1 MADLG
6 STNHDTGWT
15 NFNGVFLG
23 LLLICGFLAVV
34 FLLYFNRIVAS
45 VISYLIRTY
54 TWRTSRVHIDIQAL
68 QVSLLGGRVFF
79 NGFRYHGPNE
89 TILIQNGHITWSY
102 WLWRVKDVNIGSSKK
117 QAKADATGNAVP
129 QAESAQSPNLPCRI
143 NVAVS
148 GLEWFVYNR
157 SPVYDSILA
166 GMTDAAE
173 AQDCDATSTEHF
185 GDGTN
190 QPRHRLQKTSQ
201 KIEEQLNK
209 LDSNFS
215 LDKKESHDSHGE
227 KRRPHGHGLRESPTS
242 RSDEDGSSL
251 KGDDQLPLMLQL
263 LPIHFECNKAAVV
276 MGNENTKG
284 ILVIKTKALDGE
296 ITASECPTP
305 DPYRQIFK
313 IHFDEPVIEMKDNQ
327 DYKED
332 QLTRAVKDKQV
343 ALDTEPAQ
351 HRPFFRRHKRRV
363 MNQLRNMVPYW
374 RSSVESFSV
383 HSRHGTLATEGPV
396 ASTYNW
402 QGLSRYLNDDDENDK
417 IRWSSVEYAA
427 VTTLVESPEAT
438 LTIYWDVP
446 GKVTRAQREK
456 GASHDKKSGNN
467 VNGSTSPAWAINLAI
482 KGGVVN
488 YGPWADRYRAE
499 LQRIFNP
506 TLSKD
511 AVPANP
517 LPVGADRVPTQFKLY
532 VELDEE
538 VTLRIP
544 TREDSKNWRWKKEV
558 ADPRQL
564 RKQDPRQGRPQ
575 DHDKTTAAQ
584 QRPYGWL
591 DVKVGPNATISYSMD
606 MLAGPTGYTNTLNIE
621 LPSTE
626 ISSSVNHGLLWR
638 SGAQRITCDMSGP
651 LKWNALRQW
660 RFDIAGD
667 DLEVF
672 ILRDHIFLLIDLID
686 DWGTGPPADYL
697 LFTPFKYLLN
707 LEFQNLKLFL
717 NVNDVNIVNNPTDM
731 EENTYLVFESPCL
744 KADTSISLDNFRP
757 SKNFVPFTVQAE
769 TIGLALHLPPWNTQ
783 ASFLN
788 SKQVGTVESL
798 LLSGEYHYN
807 STTSTANT
815 DTLVL
820 DVTGQSLVT
829 TVHGFIIRYFLQLK
843 DNYFGDYV
851 HFRTLD
857 EYQETLR
864 VKKDSPESEEAS
876 RPPHKKSNDLDVVL
890 SIRTDDPKIM
900 LPANIYSSNRHL
912 IIEAAALSVDLRFTN
927 YYMDLDLVVP
937 PLSLSMGSEDD
948 GATSPLSTTS
958 STQMFI
964 DGLGVYGHRLF
975 GLPPTEPTYL
985 CNWDLSVGTITG
997 ECTTDFLGIL
1007 ANAGKSFGFS
1017 MDDDENA
1024 LVPYSSLIV
1033 YDVTFL
1039 RVSVQSIQLWLHV
1052 EEAAFM
1058 FSTDAID
1065 VNFNDWAR
1073 THYSKRADIKIPSL
1087 EIACVNS
1094 ESAARHKSRLYSRV
1108 ETDALV
1114 RTSIHLSIIGRK
1126 HGFSAE
1132 RRLQQELIR
1141 HEDQRTHR
1149 TDFLVLPGLLN
1160 PEVPDPVDP
1169 PAQSV
1174 PTVPQP
1180 MIPVNPSP
1188 EEVSA
1193 RSIESFQSSRRLRHK
1208 SSFLSLSS
1216 KSSGSIRRPASNA
1229 RQRPQ
1234 DARPGL
1240 RQRDVSGSTGRH
1252 SAFHSA
1258 LGDHKDQ
1265 PFSHNTVAFTSQ
1277 FFAPYFPLENVRP
1290 SVSEAALQSVELGDD
1305 DFATSQFGLADIDPD
1320 SLREDAVHQS
1330 VLIQLPS
1337 GVSAFFNT
1345 TALRHIASLIDALQP
1360 TEPEDMLDTIQV
1372 SSMTDIFDEQ
1382 KQKKLKGSID
1392 DIIVRIPQAN
1402 VRFLNCSHVE
1412 SPHPTQPEQ
1421 DQYDLVLKKAVLATR
1436 SDTQII
1442 ENENT
1447 KKSEDENQSGGADRG
1462 DHDNKSES
1470 RSSFHLR
1477 FDTFEVSAA
1486 ERLANF
1492 NETQAAV
1499 KASIEE
1505 VMVTLGSKEVTYAD
1519 CDIGALR
1526 LSTSSGKVEYLASL
1540 IHRTNILAEEMGG
1553 LFSSTLSRGSSRP
1566 KQLIHLL
1573 VDEGRSAPDAPFMT
1587 RPSAVLRAASE
1598 HLRTYD
1604 SWKLVA
1610 RLRQMWNH
1618 LSVAQKEQLRYE
1630 CFSSSGVCPKGAREA
1645 AIEAFQGWRSW
1656 DLENVEDSYLM
1667 KNIFGKIATGQSK
1680 SAERPQMAVLR
1691 VQQVEFLLD
1700 PGPKQ
1705 NQIFAMDITTRF
1717 HSKDVE
1723 TGDAGRDLSA
1733 GQIMVA
1739 NMYCSDAGLN
1749 LNWELLELVEDILR
1763 LYRQSGLKDTGVT
1776 QVQKP
1781 DKPKDETGAS
1791 QLPRTIQFVFSLG
1804 HGTILLETVNLR
1816 SETQSDDLSI
1826 SVLMAK
1832 RPFVTNTNAVL
1843 ACSSVSTKLRS
1854 HQQSLATF
1862 RLKGP
1867 SVFVSHELL
1876 ESDLASTHT
1885 IKSTASSQ
1893 DLRLVV
1899 KQDPIVLAEVIDTIV
1914 QDELAQLYQLRSQLP
1929 SAPAQQPKSHKISE
1943 RLSSFRVDLAMFL
1956 NTYTISLPLLRSIT
1970 YTISGVVARAA
1981 MAANFGK
1988 EIIFDFDIK
1997 ENSHDMQLHVNN
2009 APRSISLLQIPPT
2022 NGRVTSRMGHGE
2034 HSVSVF
2040 ASVELIQLDASAV
2053 YTLLS
2058 ALNRPEMANS
2068 ISDLQRQG
2076 KVMQGHMQEI
2086 FGSPEETAPKKADP
2100 SDNKL
2105 IYEVHTTLAGIE
2117 IFGHSPLRSP
2127 ATPLA
2132 HLSAS
2137 LGSVHLKLANRLDQH
2152 SPILENPEI
2161 HVNLRHILFDIRKG
2175 TAESMH
2181 SCGNLSFAA
2190 LITASTRETEDGKEK
2205 RAFDFRS
2212 DSFQVNLSA
2221 ETVST
2226 FVEVIG
2232 YMGDKIKDLDTTK
2245 EIEYLQKRLKQS
2257 RPKITINDVE
2267 NEDTGSETDIFDSFL
2282 GQIVYSFVVHNI
2294 QISWLV
2300 NSGTDRLAGHEDL
2313 VLSFQKIEFATKKKN
2328 TARLTIE
2335 NFQLQMVP
2343 PDHDRIARSAN
2354 SALLPEVVFN
2364 VAFVS
2369 TLDTRRLAFQAV
2381 GKSLDLRLTSGF
2393 IIPGANLIDSI
2404 SQSIKNV
2411 KQASENWTPIV
2422 PVAEKPAD
2430 KPASQP
2436 AKAQQKSLFGSKRLE
2451 SLLIDAD
2458 FAGAVVHLS
2467 GKKPADDMSANVGSN
2482 GYPSMYRPALAG
2494 KYGQFSTDDSGGTS
2508 TTLRSPGLAWK
2519 TEYRDDGKDD
2529 QAIYGEIKVDA
2540 SRNILYPTVVPLVM
2554 EIVSSIKEVVSQ
2566 GEGDTPV
2573 VPTTPPNKEGS
2584 VPKSPEEENILTT
2597 DPSEVLGRTK
2607 LNVGLRICR
2616 QEFSLSCQP
2625 IARVAATA
2633 CFEDIYITAN
2643 TVNSVEHG
2651 NFFAISGTFNKLQ
2664 ASVQHVYSR
2673 ESTGSFEVDSVVLS
2687 LMNSKHFSGTSG
2699 VSAILKVSPMKVA
2712 VNAKQLQD
2720 FLLFR
2725 EIWVSHETRQGA
2737 PTPVATLQTST
2748 SQQSHLVQRYQQV
2761 AATAAFPW
2769 TATISIAALDVRVDL
2784 GQSLG
2789 KAVFKIT
2796 DFWVSSKKTSDW
2808 EQNLCL
2814 GFQGIGVDCTGRLSG
2829 FVTLQNFKLRTS
2841 IEWPERQAALNETPR
2856 VQASIGFS
2864 QFRLKAAFDY
2874 QAFLVADITSMEF
2887 LMYNVRQKRDGSADR
2902 LVASFDGDAVQVF
2915 GTTSSAAQA
2924 VALWQAVERLIS
2936 ERKANFESSLRDI
2949 EKFLR
2954 RKSVTSQAQLPDIR
2968 SRKPTDDKAVI
2979 KSPISLDTDVVVTLR
2994 ALNLGVFPSTFSDH
3008 QVFKLEALN
3017 AQARFAASMQN
3028 GRIHSMLGL
3037 TLGQLRI
3044 GLAGV
3049 RRTSAPK
3056 AASEISVEDVVAL
3069 ATGSRGGTILKVPK
3083 VEAVMQTWQTP
3094 ESRSIDYIFKSAF
3107 EGKVEVGWNYS
3118 RISFIRGMLANHS
3131 KSLASVWG
3139 RDLPEMSA
3147 IKVTGVPEAPPSTST
3162 EEDGEGVVGGGAAG
3176 EATEEDKKKQKQKI
3190 TAEVHVPQSKYEYVA
3205 LEPPVIETPQLRDMG
3220 EATPPL
3226 EWIGLH
3232 RERLPNLTHQIVIV
3246 SLLELAGEVEDAYGK
3261 ILGSS

>member
-6 STNHDTGWT
+6 STNQNTGWA

-23 LLLICGFLAVV
+23 LLLVCGFLAVV

-102 WLWRVKDVNIGSSKK
+102 WLWRVKDVNIGSFKK
-117 QAKADATGNAVP
+117 PAKAGATGNAADP
-129 QAESAQSPNLPCRI
+129 PTESAQSPNLPCRI
-143 NVAVS
+143 NIAVS

-166 GMTDAAE
+166 GMTDSADAPE
-173 AQDCDATSTEHF
+173 CDATSTDHLV
-185 GDGTN
+185 DGIN
-190 QPRHRLQKTSQ
+190 HPRQRLQKTSQ

-209 LDSNFS
+209 LDSKYS
-215 LDKKESHDSHGE
+215 LDKKVSHGSHGE
-227 KRRPHGHGLRESPTS
+227 KGAPDGHGLKESPTS
-242 RSDEDGSSL
+242 LSEEDCASP

-284 ILVIKTKALDGE
+284 ILIMKSRALDGE
-296 ITASECPTP
+296 ITASECTTP

-313 IHFDEPVIEMKDNQ
+313 IHFDEPVVEMKDNKE
-327 DYKED
+327 YKED

-343 ALDTEPAQ
+343 VLETEPAQ
-351 HRPFFRRHKRRV
+351 HRPFFRRHRRRV
-363 MNQLRNMVPYW
+363 VNQLRNLVPYW
-374 RSSVESFSV
+374 RKSVESFSV
-383 HSRHGTLATEGPV
+383 HSRHGTLATENPV

-438 LTIYWDVP
+438 LTIFWDVP
-446 GKVTRAQREK
+446 GKVTRAQRQQR
-456 GASHDKKSGNN
+456 ASYDQKNENN
-467 VNGSTSPAWAINLAI
+467 VNGSTSPAWAINLQI

-517 LPVGADRVPTQFKLY
+517 LPVGADRVPTQFKLF
-532 VELDEE
+532 VELDGE
-538 VTLRIP
+538 VTIRIP

-558 ADPRQL
+558 ADPRQH
-564 RKQDPRQGRPQ
+564 RKQDPGQGRSS
-575 DHDKTTAAQ
+575 DHDKASNPAAQ

-638 SGAQRITCDMSGP
+638 SGRLRISSDMSGP

-660 RFDIAGD
+660 RFDIDGD

-672 ILRDHIFLLIDLID
+672 ILRDHIFLLTDLID

-707 LEFQNLKLFL
+707 LEFRNLKLYL

-731 EENTYLVFESPCL
+731 EENTYLVFSTPCL
-744 KADTSISLDNFRP
+744 KAETCISLDNFRP
-757 SKNFVPFTVQAE
+757 SKNAVPFKVQAD

-783 ASFLN
+783 ASFLS
-788 SKQVGTVESL
+788 SKQVGQVESL
-798 LLSGEYHYN
+798 YLGEYHYN

-820 DVTGQSLVT
+820 DVTGQSLVA

-857 EYQETLR
+857 EYQEALR
-864 VKKDSPESEEAS
+864 LKKHSPESEGAT
-876 RPPHKKSNDLDVVL
+876 RPPHKKSNDMDVVL

-900 LPANIYSSNRHL
+900 LPANIYSSERHL

-937 PLSLSMGSEDD
+937 PLSLSMGSEND

-964 DGLGVYGHRLF
+964 DGIGVYGHRLF

-985 CNWDLSVGTITG
+985 CNWDLSLGTITG

-1007 ANAGKSFGFS
+1007 VNAGKAFGFS
-1017 MDDDENA
+1017 LDDDENA
-1024 LVPYSSLIV
+1024 LIPYSSIVV

-1039 RVSVQSIQLWLHV
+1039 RLSVQSIQLWLHV

-1058 FSTDAID
+1058 FSTDSID

-1114 RTSIHLSIIGRK
+1114 RTSIQLSIIGRK
-1126 HGFSAE
+1126 HAFSEE
-1132 RRLQQELIR
+1132 RKLQQELIR
-1141 HEDQRTHR
+1141 REDQRTHR
-1149 TDFLVLPGLLN
+1149 TEFLVLSGLLD
-1160 PEVPDPVDP
+1160 PEISDPVDP
-1169 PAQSV
+1169 AAQSV

-1180 MIPVNPSP
+1180 MTPVDPSP
-1188 EEVSA
+1188 EEAWLQRWATAQDNVRRSA
-1193 RSIESFQSSRRLRHK
+1193 TTTQHQANET
-1208 SSFLSLSS
+1208 
-1216 KSSGSIRRPASNA
+1216 RPA
-1229 RQRPQ
+1229 
-1234 DARPGL
+1234 L
-1240 RQRDVSGSTGRH
+1240 RQRDFSGSTGRH

-1265 PFSHNTVAFTSQ
+1265 THNTVAFSSQ

-1290 SVSEAALQSVELGDD
+1290 NVSEATLQNEEIEDD
-1305 DFATSQFGLADIDPD
+1305 DFATSSQFGLADIDPD
-1320 SLREDAVHQS
+1320 SLSEDAVHQS
-1330 VLIQLPS
+1330 LMIQLPS

-1345 TALRHIASLIDALQP
+1345 TALRHIVSLLDALQP
-1360 TEPEDMLDTIQV
+1360 TEPEDLLDTLQI
-1372 SSMTDIFDEQ
+1372 SSMTDIFNMA
-1382 KQKKLKGSID
+1382 KRKKLNRNID
-1392 DIIVRIPQAN
+1392 DIIVRVPQAN
-1402 VRFLNCSHVE
+1402 IRFLNCSNVD
-1412 SPHPTQPEQ
+1412 SPHPAQPEQ
-1421 DQYDLVLKKAVLATR
+1421 DQYDFVLKKALLATR
-1436 SDTQII
+1436 SDTRV
-1442 ENENT
+1442 
-1447 KKSEDENQSGGADRG
+1447 DESDKT
-1462 DHDNKSES
+1462 DNSES

-1477 FDTFEVSAA
+1477 FDTFEASAA

-1505 VMVTLGSKEVTYAD
+1505 VMVTLGSKEVTFAD

-1526 LSTSSGKVEYLASL
+1526 LSTSSGKIEYLASL
-1540 IHRTNILAEEMGG
+1540 IHRTNMLARETGE
-1553 LFSSTLSRGSSRP
+1553 LFSSTLSRGDCRP
-1566 KQLIHLL
+1566 KQLVHRLIT
-1573 VDEGRSAPDAPFMT
+1573 EGRTAPDAPFMT

-1598 HLRTYD
+1598 HLRTHD
-1604 SWKLVA
+1604 SWKLVT
-1610 RLRQMWNH
+1610 RLRQMWSNM
-1618 LSVAQKEQLRYE
+1618 SDAQKEQLRYE
-1630 CFSSSGVCPKGAREA
+1630 CFSSSGVCPEGARQA
-1645 AIEAFQGWRSW
+1645 AIESFQGWRSW
-1656 DLENVEDSYLM
+1656 DLENVGDSYLM
-1667 KNIFGKIATGQSK
+1667 KNTFGKAATGQVS
-1680 SAERPQMAVLR
+1680 SAQRPKMASLR

-1705 NQIFAMDITTRF
+1705 NQVFAMNITTRC
-1717 HSKDVE
+1717 HSKDLKTPGV
-1723 TGDAGRDLSA
+1723 ARDGA
-1733 GQIMVA
+1733 PPGQLMVA
-1739 NMYCSDAGLN
+1739 TMYCSDAGLN

-1763 LYRQSGLKDTGVT
+1763 LYRQSELNNTEVA
-1776 QVQKP
+1776 QVGKPDKP
-1781 DKPKDETGAS
+1781 DKPKSKVA
-1791 QLPRTIQFVFSLG
+1791 QLSETIQFVFTLG

-1816 SETQSDDLSI
+1816 SETQSDELNI
-1826 SVLMAK
+1826 SVLVSK
-1832 RPFVTNTNAVL
+1832 RPFATNTNAVL
-1843 ACSSVSTKLRS
+1843 TCSSVSTKFRS
-1854 HQQSLATF
+1854 HQQALATF
-1862 RLKGP
+1862 RLRGP

-1876 ESDLASTHT
+1876 ESDVASTHT

-1893 DLRLVV
+1893 DLRLSI
-1899 KQDPIVLAEVIDTIV
+1899 KQDPIVLTEVIDTIV

-1929 SAPAQQPKSHKISE
+1929 SAPAQQPKSHKITE
-1943 RLSSFRVDLAMFL
+1943 RLSSFRSFRVDLAMFL

-2009 APRSISLLQIPPT
+2009 APRK
-2022 NGRVTSRMGHGE
+2022 
-2034 HSVSVF
+2034 
-2040 ASVELIQLDASAV
+2040 
-2053 YTLLS
+2053 
-2058 ALNRPEMANS
+2058 MANAV
-2068 ISDLQRQG
+2068 SDLQRQG
-2076 KVMQGHMQEI
+2076 KIMQDHMQEI
-2086 FGSPEETAPKKADP
+2086 FGSPEEPTPKKADP
-2100 SDNKL
+2100 NDNKL

-2117 IFGHSPLRSP
+2117 IFGHSPLRSDT
-2127 ATPLA
+2127 TPLA

-2152 SPILENPEI
+2152 SPILDNPEI
-2161 HVNLRHILFDIRKG
+2161 HVNLRQIVFDIRKG
-2175 TAESMH
+2175 TSESMH

-2190 LITASTRETEDGKEK
+2190 LITASTRETEDGKDK

-2212 DSFQVNLSA
+2212 DSFKVNLSA

-2257 RPKITINDVE
+2257 RPKITINDEE
-2267 NEDTGSETDIFDSFL
+2267 NEDTGPETDIFDSFL

-2294 QISWLV
+2294 QIGWLV
-2300 NSGTDRLAGHEDL
+2300 NAGTDRLVGHEDL

-2369 TLDTRRLAFQAV
+2369 TMDTRRLAFQAV

-2393 IIPGANLIDSI
+2393 IIPAANLVDSI
-2404 SQSIKNV
+2404 SQSVKNV

-2422 PVAEKPAD
+2422 PVTEKPAD
-2430 KPASQP
+2430 KPANKP
-2436 AKAQQKSLFGSKRLE
+2436 VKTQQRSIFGSKRLE

-2467 GKKPADDMSANVGSN
+2467 GKKPIDDTSTQMSSS

-2519 TEYRDDGKDD
+2519 TEYRDDGKED
-2529 QAIYGEIKVDA
+2529 QAIYGEIKIDA

-2566 GEGDTPV
+2566 DEGDTPV
-2573 VPTTPPNKEGS
+2573 VLQTPLTREESG
-2584 VPKSPEEENILTT
+2584 PKSPEEENILTA

-2633 CFEDIYITAN
+2633 CFDDIYITAN

-2725 EIWVSHETRQGA
+2725 EIWVSHETRQGRA
-2737 PTPVATLQTST
+2737 APVATLQTST

-2796 DFWVSSKKTSDW
+2796 EFWVSSKKTSDW

-2841 IEWPERQAALNETPR
+2841 IEWPERQAALNETPQI
-2856 VQASIGFS
+2856 QASIGFS

-2874 QAFLVADITSMEF
+2874 QAFLVADITSMDF
-2887 LMYNVRQKRDGSADR
+2887 LMYNVRQKQDGRADR
-2902 LVASFDGDAVQVF
+2902 LVANFDGDAVQVF
-2915 GTTSSAAQA
+2915 GTTSSAAQS

-2936 ERKANFESSLRDI
+2936 ERKANYESSLHDI

-2954 RKSVTSQAQLPDIR
+2954 RRSVASQAQLPNIR
-2968 SRKPTDDKAVI
+2968 ARKPAGDKAAS

-3028 GRIHSMLGL
+3028 RRIHSTLGL

-3147 IKVTGVPEAPPSTST
+3147 IKVTGVPGAPSTT
-3162 EEDGEGVVGGGAAG
+3162 PEEGGDEG
-3176 EATEEDKKKQKQKI
+3176 EAEGEEQKKQKQKI

>member
-564 RKQDPRQGRPQ
+564 RKQDPRQGRTQ

-1126 HGFSAE
+1126 HGFSEE

-1447 KKSEDENQSGGADRG
+1447 KKSEDENQSGGADKG

-2100 SDNKL
+2100 SENKL

-2300 NSGTDRLAGHEDL
+2300 NPGTDRLAGHEDL

-2573 VPTTPPNKEGS
+2573 VPPTPPNKEGS

-2841 IEWPERQAALNETPR
+2841 IEWPERQAALNETPPSSSIHR
-2856 VQASIGFS
+2856 V
-2864 QFRLKAAFDY
+2864 
-2874 QAFLVADITSMEF
+2874 
-2887 LMYNVRQKRDGSADR
+2887 
-2902 LVASFDGDAVQVF
+2902 
-2915 GTTSSAAQA
+2915 
-2924 VALWQAVERLIS
+2924 
-2936 ERKANFESSLRDI
+2936 
-2949 EKFLR
+2949 
-2954 RKSVTSQAQLPDIR
+2954 
-2968 SRKPTDDKAVI
+2968 
-2979 KSPISLDTDVVVTLR
+2979 
-2994 ALNLGVFPSTFSDH
+2994 
-3008 QVFKLEALN
+3008 
-3017 AQARFAASMQN
+3017 
-3028 GRIHSMLGL
+3028 
-3037 TLGQLRI
+3037 
-3044 GLAGV
+3044 
-3049 RRTSAPK
+3049 
-3056 AASEISVEDVVAL
+3056 
-3069 ATGSRGGTILKVPK
+3069 
-3083 VEAVMQTWQTP
+3083 
-3094 ESRSIDYIFKSAF
+3094 
-3107 EGKVEVGWNYS
+3107 
-3118 RISFIRGMLANHS
+3118 
-3131 KSLASVWG
+3131 
-3139 RDLPEMSA
+3139 
-3147 IKVTGVPEAPPSTST
+3147 
-3162 EEDGEGVVGGGAAG
+3162 
-3176 EATEEDKKKQKQKI
+3176 
-3190 TAEVHVPQSKYEYVA
+3190 
-3205 LEPPVIETPQLRDMG
+3205 
-3220 EATPPL
+3220 
-3226 EWIGLH
+3226 
-3232 RERLPNLTHQIVIV
+3232 
-3246 SLLELAGEVEDAYGK
+3246 
-3261 ILGSS
+3261 

>member
-6 STNHDTGWT
+6 STDHNKGWA

-23 LLLICGFLAVV
+23 LLLVCGFLAVV

-54 TWRTSRVHIDIQAL
+54 TWHTSRVYIDIQAL

-89 TILIQNGHITWSY
+89 TILIQNGYITWSY
-102 WLWRVKDVNIGSSKK
+102 WLWRVKDVNIGSFKK
-117 QAKADATGNAVP
+117 PAKADPTGDAAEPPAENA
-129 QAESAQSPNLPCRI
+129 QMPNLPCRI

-148 GLEWFVYNR
+148 GLEWFIYNR

-166 GMTDAAE
+166 GMTDSAD
-173 AQDCDATSTEHF
+173 AQDCDATSTDHLA
-185 GDGTN
+185 DGVN
-190 QPRHRLQKTSQ
+190 QPRQRLQKTSQ

-209 LDSNFS
+209 LDSKYS
-215 LDKKESHDSHGE
+215 MDKKESHGSNGE
-227 KRRPHGHGLRESPTS
+227 KGHPNGHGLKESPTS
-242 RSDEDGSSL
+242 QSDEDGAST

-284 ILVIKTKALDGE
+284 ILIIKTKALDGE
-296 ITASECPTP
+296 VTASECPTP

-313 IHFDEPVIEMKDNQ
+313 IHFDEPIVEMKENKE
-327 DYKED
+327 YKED

-343 ALDTEPAQ
+343 VLETEPAQ

-363 MNQLRNMVPYW
+363 VNQLRNLVPYW
-374 RSSVESFSV
+374 RKSVESFSV
-383 HSRHGTLATEGPV
+383 HSRHGTLATENPV

-438 LTIYWDVP
+438 LTVFWDVP
-446 GKVTRAQREK
+446 GKVTRASRQQ
-456 GASHDKKSGNN
+456 GASYDQKSENN
-467 VNGSTSPAWAINLAI
+467 VNGSTPPAWAINLQI
-482 KGGVVN
+482 KGGLVN

-499 LQRIFNP
+499 IQRIFNP

-517 LPVGADRVPTQFKLY
+517 LPVGADRIPTQFKLF

-558 ADPRQL
+558 ADPRQQ
-564 RKQDPRQGRPQ
+564 RKQDPRQGGSR
-575 DHDKTTAAQ
+575 DHDKANNSAAQ

-606 MLAGPTGYTNTLNIE
+606 MLAGPTGYTNTLNVE

-638 SGAQRITCDMSGP
+638 SGRQRISADMSGP
-651 LKWNALRQW
+651 LKWNALQ
-660 RFDIAGD
+660 
-667 DLEVF
+667 
-672 ILRDHIFLLIDLID
+672 
-686 DWGTGPPADYL
+686 YL
-697 LFTPFKYLLN
+697 SYTPFKYLLN
-707 LEFQNLKLFL
+707 LQFRNLKLYL

-731 EENTYLVFESPCL
+731 EENTYLVFSSPCL
-744 KADTSISLDNFRP
+744 KAETCIALDNFRP
-757 SKNFVPFTVQAE
+757 SKSAVPFKVQADN
-769 TIGLALHLPPWNTQ
+769 IGLALHLPPWNTQ
-783 ASFLN
+783 YSFMS
-788 SKQVGTVESL
+788 SKQIGQIESL
-798 LLSGEYHYN
+798 YLGGEYHYN

-820 DVTGQSLVT
+820 DVTGQSLVA

-864 VKKDSPESEEAS
+864 LKKDSPESEEAT
-876 RPPHKKSNDLDVVL
+876 RPPPKKSNDMDVVL
-890 SIRTDDPKIM
+890 SIRTDDTKIM
-900 LPANIYSSNRHL
+900 LPANIYSSDRHL

-927 YYMDLDLVVP
+927 YYMDLDLVIP

-964 DGLGVYGHRLF
+964 DGVGVYGHRLF
-975 GLPPTEPTYL
+975 GLPPVEPTYM
-985 CNWDLSVGTITG
+985 CNWDLSLGAISG
-997 ECTTDFLGIL
+997 ECTTDFLVVL
-1007 ANAGKSFGFS
+1007 ANAGKAFGFS
-1017 MDDDENA
+1017 LDDDENA
-1024 LVPYSSLIV
+1024 LIPYSSIVV

-1039 RVSVQSIQLWLHV
+1039 RLSVQSIQLWLHV

-1058 FSTDAID
+1058 FSTDTID

-1094 ESAARHKSRLYSRV
+1094 ESAARHKSRLYPRV
-1108 ETDALV
+1108 ETDALI
-1114 RTSIHLSIIGRK
+1114 RTNIQVSIIGRK
-1126 HGFSAE
+1126 HAFSEE

-1141 HEDQRTHR
+1141 REDQRTHR
-1149 TDFLVLPGLLN
+1149 TDFLILSGLLD
-1160 PEVPDPVDP
+1160 PETPDPVDP

-1180 MIPVNPSP
+1180 MTPVNPSP

-1193 RSIESFQSSRRLRHK
+1193 RSIGSLQSSRRLRQK
-1208 SSFLSLSS
+1208 RSFLSLASDSS
-1216 KSSGSIRRPASNA
+1216 SIRRHASDG
-1229 RQRPQ
+1229 RRRPQ
-1234 DARPGL
+1234 DNGRRSATSAYHQASETRPAL
-1240 RQRDVSGSTGRH
+1240 RQRDFSGSTGRH

-1265 PFSHNTVAFTSQ
+1265 THNTVAFSSQ

-1290 SVSEAALQSVELGDD
+1290 NASEASLHSVEVEDD
-1305 DFATSQFGLADIDPD
+1305 DFATSSQFGLADIDPN
-1320 SLREDAVHQS
+1320 SLSEDAVHQT
-1330 VLIQLPS
+1330 LMIQLPS
-1337 GVSAFFNT
+1337 GISAFFNT
-1345 TALRHIASLIDALQP
+1345 TALRHIASLLAALQP
-1360 TEPEDMLDTIQV
+1360 TEPEDLLDTLQI
-1372 SSMTDIFDEQ
+1372 SSMTDIFDMQ
-1382 KQKKLKGSID
+1382 KRQKLRRNID
-1392 DIIVRIPQAN
+1392 DVILRVPQAN
-1402 VRFLNCSHVE
+1402 IRFLNCSNVD
-1412 SPHPTQPEQ
+1412 SPHPAQPEQ
-1421 DQYDLVLKKAVLATR
+1421 DQYDFVLKKTLLATR
-1436 SDTQII
+1436 SDTQVD
-1442 ENENT
+1442 
-1447 KKSEDENQSGGADRG
+1447 KSDSIDDKQ
-1462 DHDNKSES
+1462 S
-1470 RSSFHLR
+1470 RSSFHFR
-1477 FDTFEVSAA
+1477 FDAFEVSAA

-1505 VMVTLGSKEVTYAD
+1505 VMITLGSKDVTFAD

-1526 LSTSSGKVEYLASL
+1526 LSTSSGKIEYLASL
-1540 IHRTNILAEEMGG
+1540 IHRTNMLADEMGD
-1553 LFSSTLSRGSSRP
+1553 LFSSTLSRGDCRP
-1566 KQLIHLL
+1566 KQLVHHLIT
-1573 VDEGRSAPDAPFMT
+1573 ECQIAPDAGFMT

-1598 HLRTYD
+1598 HLRTHD
-1604 SWKLVA
+1604 SWKMVS
-1610 RLRQMWNH
+1610 RLRQMWTNMDN
-1618 LSVAQKEQLRYE
+1618 AQKEHLRYE
-1630 CFSSSGVCPKGAREA
+1630 CFSSSGVCPEGAKQA
-1645 AIEAFQGWRSW
+1645 TMEAFQGWRSW
-1656 DLENVEDSYLM
+1656 DLENVGDSYLM
-1667 KNIFGKIATGQSK
+1667 KNIFGKSTTGQSN
-1680 SAERPQMAVLR
+1680 SAQRPKMASLR

-1705 NQIFAMDITTRF
+1705 NQVFAMNITTRC
-1717 HSKDVE
+1717 HSKDLN
-1723 TGDAGRDLSA
+1723 TPDLAKDGVPA
-1733 GQIMVA
+1733 GQLIVA
-1739 NMYCSDAGLN
+1739 NMYCSDAGLK

-1763 LYRQSGLKDTGVT
+1763 LYRKSELNSTEVA
-1776 QVQKP
+1776 QVDKP
-1781 DKPKDETGAS
+1781 DKPESTKVA
-1791 QLPRTIQFVFSLG
+1791 QLSETIQFVFTLD

-1816 SETQSDDLSI
+1816 SETQSDELSI
-1826 SVLMAK
+1826 SVLMSK
-1832 RPFVTNTNAVL
+1832 RPFLTNTNAVL

-1854 HQQSLATF
+1854 HQQALATF
-1862 RLKGP
+1862 RLRGP

-1876 ESDLASTHT
+1876 ESDVASTHT

-1893 DLRLVV
+1893 DLRLTI
-1899 KQDPIVLAEVIDTIV
+1899 KQDPIVLTEVIDTIV
-1914 QDELAQLYQLRSQLP
+1914 QDELAQLYQLRSHLP
-1929 SAPAQQPKSHKISE
+1929 SAPAQRPKSHKITE
-1943 RLSSFRVDLAMFL
+1943 RLSSYRVDLAMFL
-1956 NTYTISLPLLRSIT
+1956 NTYTVTLPLLRSIT

-2022 NGRVTSRMGHGE
+2022 NGRITSRMGQGE

-2040 ASVELIQLDASAV
+2040 ASVELVQLDASAV

-2058 ALNRPEMANS
+2058 ALNRPEMANAV
-2068 ISDLQRQG
+2068 SDLQRQG
-2076 KVMQGHMQEI
+2076 KVMQDHMQEI
-2086 FGSPEETAPKKADP
+2086 FGSPEEPTPKKADP

-2117 IFGHSPLRSP
+2117 IFGHSPLRSDT
-2127 ATPLA
+2127 TPLA

-2137 LGSVHLKLANRLDQH
+2137 LGSVHLKLANRLDHH

-2161 HVNLRHILFDIRKG
+2161 HINLRQIVFDIRKG
-2175 TAESMH
+2175 TSESMH
-2181 SCGNLSFAA
+2181 TCGNLSFAA
-2190 LITASTRETEDGKEK
+2190 LVTASTRETEDGKDK

-2212 DSFQVNLSA
+2212 DSFKVNLSA

-2245 EIEYLQKRLKQS
+2245 EIEYLQKRLKQG
-2257 RPKITINDVE
+2257 RPKITINDEE
-2267 NEDTGSETDIFDSFL
+2267 NEDTGPETDIFDSFL
-2282 GQIVYSFVVHNI
+2282 GQIVYSFVVHDI
-2294 QISWLV
+2294 QVSWLV
-2300 NSGTDRLAGHEDL
+2300 NPGTDRLVGHEDL

-2343 PDHDRIARSAN
+2343 PDRDRIARSAN

-2369 TLDTRRLAFQAV
+2369 TMDTRRLAFQAV

-2393 IIPGANLIDSI
+2393 IIPAANLVDSI
-2404 SQSIKNV
+2404 SQSVKNV

-2422 PVAEKPAD
+2422 PVTEKPAG
-2430 KPASQP
+2430 KPASKP
-2436 AKAQQKSLFGSKRLE
+2436 VKTQQRSMFGSKRFE

-2467 GKKPADDMSANVGSN
+2467 GKKPIDNTNTQMGSN

-2519 TEYRDDGKDD
+2519 TEYRDDGKED

-2566 GEGDTPV
+2566 DEGDTPI
-2573 VPTTPPNKEGS
+2573 VPPTPPTKEGS
-2584 VPKSPEEENILTT
+2584 GPKSAEEENILTT

-2725 EIWVSHETRQGA
+2725 EIWVSHEMRQSKSA
-2737 PTPVATLQTST
+2737 PVATLQTST
-2748 SQQSHLVQRYQQV
+2748 SQQSHLAQRYQQV

-2769 TATISIAALDVRVDL
+2769 TATISIASLDVRVDL

-2841 IEWPERQAALNETPR
+2841 IEWPERQAALNETPQI
-2856 VQASIGFS
+2856 QASIGFS

-2874 QAFLVADITSMEF
+2874 QAFLVADITSMDF
-2887 LMYNVRQKRDGSADR
+2887 LMYNVRRKRDGRADR
-2902 LVASFDGDAVQVF
+2902 LVANFDGDAVQVF
-2915 GTTSSAAQA
+2915 GTTSSAAQS

-2936 ERKANFESSLRDI
+2936 ERRANYESSLRDI

-2968 SRKPTDDKAVI
+2968 SRKPAEDKSVT

-3028 GRIHSMLGL
+3028 RRIHSILGL

-3049 RRTSAPK
+3049 RSTSAPK

-3147 IKVTGVPEAPPSTST
+3147 IKVTGVPGAPSATT
-3162 EEDGEGVVGGGAAG
+3162 EEEGEEG
-3176 EATEEDKKKQKQKI
+3176 EEQKKQKQKI

>member
-6 STNHDTGWT
+6 STNHDTGWA

-23 LLLICGFLAVV
+23 LLLVCGFLAVV

-54 TWRTSRVHIDIQAL
+54 TWRTSRIHVDIQAL
-68 QVSLLGGRVFF
+68 QVSLLGGRIFF

-102 WLWRVKDVNIGSSKK
+102 WLWRVKNVKIRSSKK
-117 QAKADATGNAVP
+117 QAKAESTANAP
-129 QAESAQSPNLPCRI
+129 DPPAESVEPPNLPCRI
-143 NVAVS
+143 NIAVS
-148 GLEWFVYNR
+148 GLEWFIYNR

-166 GMTDAAE
+166 GMTDPAD
-173 AQDCDATSTEHF
+173 AQECDAASTDHQV
-185 GDGTN
+185 DGASH
-190 QPRHRLQKTSQ
+190 PRQRLQKASQ

-215 LDKKESHDSHGE
+215 LDKKESHGTHGE
-227 KRRPHGHGLRESPTS
+227 KGHPDGHGLKESPTS
-242 RSDEDGSSL
+242 LSDDDGASP
-251 KGDDQLPLMLQL
+251 KEEDQLPLMLQL

-284 ILVIKTKALDGE
+284 ILIIKTSALDGE
-296 ITASECPTP
+296 ITASECPAP

-313 IHFDEPVIEMKDNQ
+313 VHFDDPVVEMKDNKE
-327 DYKED
+327 YKED

-343 ALDTEPAQ
+343 ALETEPPQ
-351 HRPFFRRHKRRV
+351 HRPFFRRHRRRV
-363 MNQLRNMVPYW
+363 MNQLRNLVPYW

-383 HSRHGTLATEGPV
+383 HSRHGTLATENPV
-396 ASTYNW
+396 ANTYNW

-438 LTIYWDVP
+438 LTIFWDVP
-446 GKVTRAQREK
+446 GKVTRAQRQQ
-456 GASHDKKSGNN
+456 GASADQKSANN
-467 VNGSTSPAWAINLAI
+467 VNGSTSPAWAINLQI
-482 KGGVVN
+482 KGGFVN

-499 LQRIFNP
+499 IQRIFNP
-506 TLSKD
+506 SLSKD

-517 LPVGADRVPTQFKLY
+517 LPVGADRVPTQFKLF

-544 TREDSKNWRWKKEV
+544 TREDSKNWRWKKE
-558 ADPRQL
+558 ADPRQH
-564 RKQDPRQGRPQ
+564 RKQDPRSNDQ
-575 DHDKTTAAQ
+575 DKATNPAAQ
-584 QRPYGWL
+584 QRPIGWL
-591 DVKVGPNATISYSMD
+591 DVKVGPFATVSYSMD
-606 MLAGPTGYTNTLNIE
+606 MLAGPTGYTNTLNVE

-638 SGAQRITCDMSGP
+638 SGRLCISSDMSGP

-660 RFDIAGD
+660 RFDIDGD

-672 ILRDHIFLLIDLID
+672 ILRDHIFLLTDLID

-707 LEFQNLKLFL
+707 LEFRNLKLYL
-717 NVNDVNIVNNPTDM
+717 NVNDANIVNSPTDM
-731 EENTYLVFESPCL
+731 EENTFLVFSSPCL
-744 KADTSISLDNFRP
+744 KAETCISLDNFRP
-757 SKNFVPFTVQAE
+757 SKNSVPFKVHAD

-783 ASFLN
+783 ASFLS
-788 SKQVGTVESL
+788 SKQVGQVESL
-798 LLSGEYHYN
+798 YLGGAYHYN
-807 STTSTANT
+807 STTSAANT

-820 DVTGQSLVT
+820 DVTGQSLVA
-829 TVHGFIIRYFLQLK
+829 TVHGFIIRYFLLLK

-864 VKKDSPESEEAS
+864 LKKDNPEAEEAT
-876 RPPHKKSNDLDVVL
+876 RPPHKKSNDMDVVL
-890 SIRTDDPKIM
+890 GIRTDETKIM
-900 LPANIYSSNRHL
+900 LPANLYSSDRHL

-927 YYMDLDLVVP
+927 YYMDLDLVIP
-937 PLSLSMGSEDD
+937 PLSLSMGSEED

-964 DGLGVYGHRLF
+964 DGVEVYGHRLF

-985 CNWDLSVGTITG
+985 CNWDISLGTITG
-997 ECTTDFLGIL
+997 ECTTDFLSIL
-1007 ANAGKSFGFS
+1007 ANAGKAFGFS
-1017 MDDDENA
+1017 LDDDENA
-1024 LVPYSSLIV
+1024 LIPASSIVV

-1039 RVSVQSIQLWLHV
+1039 RVCVQSIQLWLHV

-1058 FSTDAID
+1058 FSTDSID

-1094 ESAARHKSRLYSRV
+1094 ESASRHKSRLYSRV

-1114 RTSIHLSIIGRK
+1114 RTSIQLSIIGRK
-1126 HGFSAE
+1126 YGFSEE

-1141 HEDQRTHR
+1141 REDQRTHR
-1149 TDFLVLPGLLN
+1149 TDFLILSGLLA
-1160 PEVPDPVDP
+1160 PEPPDPVDP

-1180 MIPVNPSP
+1180 MTPVNPSP
-1188 EEVSA
+1188 ERTSA
-1193 RSIESFQSSRRLRHK
+1193 RSIRSLQSSRRLRHK
-1208 SSFLSLSS
+1208 SSFLSMTSDSS
-1216 KSSGSIRRPASNA
+1216 SSIHRLGSNA
-1229 RQRPQ
+1229 RQRPHDNGRRSATSAYHQ
-1234 DARPGL
+1234 ANERPAA
-1240 RQRDVSGSTGRH
+1240 RQRDFSASTGRH

-1265 PFSHNTVAFTSQ
+1265 THNTVAFSSQ

-1290 SVSEAALQSVELGDD
+1290 NVSEATLQNSEIEDD
-1305 DFATSQFGLADIDPD
+1305 DFATSSQFGLADIDPD
-1320 SLREDAVHQS
+1320 SLSEDAVHQTIL
-1330 VLIQLPS
+1330 VQLPS

-1345 TALRHIASLIDALQP
+1345 TALRHIASLLDALQP
-1360 TEPEDMLDTIQV
+1360 TEPEDMLDALQI
-1372 SSMTDIFDEQ
+1372 SSMTDIFDMQ
-1382 KQKKLKGSID
+1382 KRRKLRRSIG
-1392 DIIVRIPQAN
+1392 DIVLQVPQAN
-1402 VRFLNCSHVE
+1402 IRFLNCSNVD
-1412 SPHPTQPEQ
+1412 SPHPAQPEQ
-1421 DQYDLVLKKAVLATR
+1421 DQYDFVLKKALLATR
-1436 SDTQII
+1436 SDTQV
-1442 ENENT
+1442 
-1447 KKSEDENQSGGADRG
+1447 DERDNID
-1462 DHDNKSES
+1462 DNKS

-1492 NETQAAV
+1492 HETQAAV

-1505 VMVTLGSKEVTYAD
+1505 VMVTLGSKEVTFAD

-1526 LSTSSGKVEYLASL
+1526 LSTSSGKIEYLASL
-1540 IHRTNILAEEMGG
+1540 IHRTNMLADEMGE
-1553 LFSSTLSRGSSRP
+1553 LFSSTLARGDCRP
-1566 KQLIHLL
+1566 KQLVHRLIT
-1573 VDEGRSAPDAPFMT
+1573 EARTAPDAPFMT

-1598 HLRTYD
+1598 HLRTLD
-1604 SWKLVA
+1604 SWKLA
-1610 RLRQMWNH
+1610 TRLRQMWSNM
-1618 LSVAQKEQLRYE
+1618 SDAQKEQLRYE
-1630 CFSSSGVCPKGAREA
+1630 CFSSSGVCPEGARQA
-1645 AIEAFQGWRSW
+1645 AVEAFQGWRSW
-1656 DLENVEDSYLM
+1656 DLENVGDSFLM
-1667 KNIFGKIATGQSK
+1667 KNVFGKATTSQGDSAQRSK
-1680 SAERPQMAVLR
+1680 LASLR

-1705 NQIFAMDITTRF
+1705 NQVFAMNVTTRL
-1717 HSKDVE
+1717 HSKDLE
-1723 TGDAGRDLSA
+1723 TPDPARDGAPA
-1733 GQIMVA
+1733 GQLMVA
-1739 NMYCSDAGLN
+1739 NMYCSEAGLN

-1763 LYRQSGLKDTGVT
+1763 LYRQSELNDT
-1776 QVQKP
+1776 QVAHTNKP
-1781 DKPKDETGAS
+1781 DKPDKSDKAKAKMA
-1791 QLPRTIQFVFSLG
+1791 QLSETIQFVFTLG

-1816 SETQSDDLSI
+1816 SETQSDELSI
-1826 SVLMAK
+1826 SVLMSK
-1832 RPFVTNTNAVL
+1832 GPFMTNTNAVL
-1843 ACSSVSTKLRS
+1843 ACTSVSTKLRS
-1854 HQQSLATF
+1854 HQQALATF

-1876 ESDLASTHT
+1876 ESDVASTHT
-1885 IKSTASSQ
+1885 IKSTASSH
-1893 DLRLVV
+1893 DLRLTI
-1899 KQDPIVLAEVIDTIV
+1899 KQDPIVLTEVIDTVV
-1914 QDELAQLYQLRSQLP
+1914 QDELAQLYQLRSHLP
-1929 SAPAQQPKSHKISE
+1929 SAPAPAPAQPKSHKITE

-1956 NTYTISLPLLRSIT
+1956 NTYTITLPLLRTIT

-1997 ENSHDMQLHVNN
+1997 ENSHDMQLNVNN

-2022 NGRVTSRMGHGE
+2022 NGRITSRMGQGE

-2040 ASVELIQLDASAV
+2040 ASVELVQLDASAV

-2058 ALNRPEMANS
+2058 ALNRPEMANA

-2076 KVMQGHMQEI
+2076 KVMQEHMQEI
-2086 FGSPEETAPKKADP
+2086 FGSPEEPIPKKADP
-2100 SDNKL
+2100 NDNKL

-2117 IFGHSPLRSP
+2117 IFGHSPLRSDT
-2127 ATPLA
+2127 TPLA

-2161 HVNLRHILFDIRKG
+2161 HVNLRQILFDIRKG
-2175 TAESMH
+2175 TSESMH
-2181 SCGNLSFAA
+2181 TCGNLSFAA
-2190 LITASTRETEDGKEK
+2190 LITATTRETEDGKEK

-2212 DSFQVNLSA
+2212 DSFKVNLSA
-2221 ETVST
+2221 ETIST

-2232 YMGDKIKDLDTTK
+2232 YMGDKIKDLDTSK

-2257 RPKITINDVE
+2257 RPKITINDEE
-2267 NEDTGSETDIFDSFL
+2267 NEDTGPETDIFDSFL

-2294 QISWLV
+2294 QVSWLV
-2300 NSGTDRLAGHEDL
+2300 NPGMDRLDGHEDL

-2328 TARLTIE
+2328 TAGLTIE
-2335 NFQLQMVP
+2335 NFQLQMAP

-2369 TLDTRRLAFQAV
+2369 TMDTRRLAFQAV

-2393 IIPGANLIDSI
+2393 IIPAANLVESI
-2404 SQSIKNV
+2404 SQSVKNV

-2422 PVAEKPAD
+2422 PVTEKPAEKPAS
-2430 KPASQP
+2430 KPVK
-2436 AKAQQKSLFGSKRLE
+2436 AKQQRSVFGSKRLE

-2467 GKKPADDMSANVGSN
+2467 GKKPTYDVNTQMGGN

-2494 KYGQFSTDDSGGTS
+2494 KYGQFSTDESGGTS

-2519 TEYRDDGKDD
+2519 TEYRDDGKED

-2566 GEGDTPV
+2566 DEGDTPI
-2573 VPTTPPNKEGS
+2573 VPPTPLSTDDSE
-2584 VPKSPEEENILTT
+2584 PKSTEEENILTT

-2643 TVNSVEHG
+2643 TVNSVDHG

-2673 ESTGSFEVDSVVLS
+2673 EATGSFEVDSVVLS

-2725 EIWVSHETRQGA
+2725 EIWVSHDTRQGA
-2737 PTPVATLQTST
+2737 AAPAPAPPVATLQTST

-2769 TATISIAALDVRVDL
+2769 TATISIESLDVRVDL

-2789 KAVFKIT
+2789 KAVFKIS

-2829 FVTLQNFKLRTS
+2829 FVTLQSFKLRTS
-2841 IEWPERQAALNETPR
+2841 IEWPEREAALNQTPR
-2856 VQASIGFS
+2856 IQASIGFS

-2874 QAFLVADITSMEF
+2874 QAFLVADITSMDF

-2902 LVASFDGDAVQVF
+2902 LVANFDGDAVQVF
-2915 GTTSSAAQA
+2915 GTTSSAAQS

-2936 ERKANFESSLRDI
+2936 ERKANYESSLRDI

-2954 RKSVTSQAQLPDIR
+2954 RKSVASQAQLPDIR
-2968 SRKPTDDKAVI
+2968 ARQHAKDKAAD
-2979 KSPISLDTDVVVTLR
+2979 KSPISLDTDVVVTLK

-3017 AQARFAASMQN
+3017 AQARFAAS
-3028 GRIHSMLGL
+3028 
-3037 TLGQLRI
+3037 
-3044 GLAGV
+3044 V
-3049 RRTSAPK
+3049 RSTSAPK

-3118 RISFIRGMLANHS
+3118 RISFIRGMLATHS

-3147 IKVTGVPEAPPSTST
+3147 IKVTGVPGAPSSASPSTIA
-3162 EEDGEGVVGGGAAG
+3162 EEGTGGGAGGYG
-3176 EATEEDKKKQKQKI
+3176 EKEGEEEKKQKQKI

>member
-6 STNHDTGWT
+6 STNQNTGWT

-23 LLLICGFLAVV
+23 LLLVCGFLAVV

-45 VISYLIRTY
+45 IISYLIRTY

-117 QAKADATGNAVP
+117 PTKADTTGNAAVP
-129 QAESAQSPNLPCRI
+129 PTEAAQLPNLPCRI

-148 GLEWFVYNR
+148 GLEWFIYNR

-166 GMTDAAE
+166 GMTDPAE
-173 AQDCDATSTEHF
+173 AQECDATNTEYLA
-185 GDGTN
+185 DGIN
-190 QPRHRLQKTSQ
+190 HPRQRLQKASQ

-215 LDKKESHDSHGE
+215 LEKKESHDSQGE
-227 KRRPHGHGLRESPTS
+227 KGRPDDHGLKESPTS
-242 RSDEDGSSL
+242 RSDEDGASP
-251 KGDDQLPLMLQL
+251 KENDQLPLMLQL
-263 LPIHFECNKAAVV
+263 LPIHFECNKAAIV

-284 ILVIKTKALDGE
+284 ILIIKTKALDGE

-305 DPYRQIFK
+305 DPYRQIFQ
-313 IHFDEPVIEMKDNQ
+313 IHFDEPVVEMKDNQ
-327 DYKED
+327 EYKED

-343 ALDTEPAQ
+343 ALDTEPTQ
-351 HRPFFRRHKRRV
+351 HRPFFRRHRRRV

-374 RSSVESFSV
+374 RKSVESFSV
-383 HSRHGTLATEGPV
+383 HSRHGTLATENPV
-396 ASTYNW
+396 TKTYNW

-446 GKVTRAQREK
+446 GKVTRAQPQH
-456 GASHDKKSGNN
+456 GASHNKKSGNN

-511 AVPANP
+511 AVPAKP
-517 LPVGADRVPTQFKLY
+517 LPIGADRVPTQFKLY

-558 ADPRQL
+558 ADPRQ
-564 RKQDPRQGRPQ
+564 GRPQ
-575 DHDKTTAAQ
+575 DHDKATAAQ

-606 MLAGPTGYTNTLNIE
+606 MLACSTGYTNTLNIE

-660 RFDIAGD
+660 RFDIVGD

-707 LEFQNLKLFL
+707 LEFRNLKLYL

-731 EENTYLVFESPCL
+731 EENTYLVFASPCL
-744 KADTSISLDNFRP
+744 KADTNISLDNFRP
-757 SKNFVPFTVQAE
+757 SKNFVPFKVQAE
-769 TIGLALHLPPWNTQ
+769 TIGLTLHLPPWNTQ
-783 ASFLN
+783 ACFLS

-798 LLSGEYHYN
+798 VLSGEYHYN

-815 DTLVL
+815 DTLIL

-857 EYQETLR
+857 EYQEALR
-864 VKKDSPESEEAS
+864 LKKDNPESEEAS

-997 ECTTDFLGIL
+997 ECTTDFIGIL
-1007 ANAGKSFGFS
+1007 ANAGKAFGFS
-1017 MDDDENA
+1017 LDDDENA
-1024 LVPYSSLIV
+1024 LIPYSSLVV

-1058 FSTDAID
+1058 FSTDTID

-1126 HGFSAE
+1126 HGFSEE

-1149 TDFLVLPGLLN
+1149 TDFLVLPGLLR
-1160 PEVPDPVDP
+1160 PEIPDPVDP

-1180 MIPVNPSP
+1180 MIPINPSP

-1193 RSIESFQSSRRLRHK
+1193 RSIGSFQSSRRLRHK

-1216 KSSGSIRRPASNA
+1216 GSSGSIRRTESNA
-1229 RQRPQ
+1229 RQRLQ
-1234 DARPGL
+1234 DNRRRSATSAYQQPNEARPGL

-1265 PFSHNTVAFTSQ
+1265 SHSHNTVAFTSQ

-1290 SVSEAALQSVELGDD
+1290 NVGEATLQSVELEDD
-1305 DFATSQFGLADIDPD
+1305 DLANSSQFGLSDIDPA

-1330 VLIQLPS
+1330 VLVQLPS

-1345 TALRHIASLIDALQP
+1345 TALRHIASLLDALQP
-1360 TEPEDMLDTIQV
+1360 TEPEDMLDTLQV

-1402 VRFLNCSHVE
+1402 IRFLNCSNVD
-1412 SPHPTQPEQ
+1412 SPHPGQPEQ
-1421 DQYDLVLKKAVLATR
+1421 DQYDLVLKKALLATR
-1436 SDTQII
+1436 SDRQMI
-1442 ENENT
+1442 E
-1447 KKSEDENQSGGADRG
+1447 S
-1462 DHDNKSES
+1462 HDNDMSDDVNKGKSH
-1470 RSSFHLR
+1470 SSFHFR
-1477 FDTFEVSAA
+1477 FDIFEVSAA
-1486 ERLANF
+1486 ERVANF

-1540 IHRTNILAEEMGG
+1540 IHRTNVLAKEMGE
-1553 LFSSTLSRGSSRP
+1553 LFSSTLSRGDHRP
-1566 KQLIHLL
+1566 KQLIHRLIN
-1573 VDEGRSAPDAPFMT
+1573 EGRSAPDAPFMT

-1598 HLRTYD
+1598 HLRTCD
-1604 SWKLVA
+1604 SWKMVT
-1610 RLRQMWNH
+1610 RLRQMWNY

-1630 CFSSSGVCPKGAREA
+1630 CFSSADVCPEGARQA
-1645 AIEAFQGWRSW
+1645 AMEAFQGWRGW
-1656 DLENVEDSYLM
+1656 DLENVGDSYLM
-1667 KNIFGKIATGQSK
+1667 KNTFGKTTTAQNK
-1680 SAERPQMAVLR
+1680 AAESPQMAVLR

-1705 NQIFAMDITTRF
+1705 NQVFAMDITTRL
-1717 HSKDVE
+1717 HSKDIE
-1723 TGDAGRDLSA
+1723 TGDTARDISA

-1763 LYRQSGLKDTGVT
+1763 LYRQSELKDTEVT
-1776 QVQKP
+1776 QVHKP
-1781 DKPKDETGAS
+1781 DKPKVETEIA
-1791 QLPRTIQFVFSLG
+1791 QLPKTIQFVFTLG

-1826 SVLMAK
+1826 SVLLAK
-1832 RPFVTNTNAVL
+1832 RPHVTNTNAVL
-1843 ACSSVSTKLRS
+1843 ACRSVSTKLRS

-1899 KQDPIVLAEVIDTIV
+1899 KQDPIVLAEIIDTIV
-1914 QDELAQLYQLRSQLP
+1914 QDEMAQLYQLRSQLP
-1929 SAPAQQPKSHKISE
+1929 SAPVQKPKSHKISE

-1956 NTYTISLPLLRSIT
+1956 NTYTISVPLLRSIT

-2022 NGRVTSRMGHGE
+2022 NGRVTSRMGQGE

-2058 ALNRPEMANS
+2058 ALNRPEMANA
-2068 ISDLQRQG
+2068 ISDLQSQG
-2076 KVMQGHMQEI
+2076 KIMQDHMQEI
-2086 FGSPEETAPKKADP
+2086 FGPPEEATSKKTDP
-2100 SDNKL
+2100 NDNKM

-2117 IFGHSPLRSP
+2117 IFGHSPLRSS

-2137 LGSVHLKLANRLDQH
+2137 LGSVHLKLANRLDHH

-2212 DSFQVNLSA
+2212 DSFKVNLSA

-2257 RPKITINDVE
+2257 RPKITINDEE
-2267 NEDTGSETDIFDSFL
+2267 NADTGSETDIFDSFL

-2300 NSGTDRLAGHEDL
+2300 N
-2313 VLSFQKIEFATKKKN
+2313 
-2328 TARLTIE
+2328 
-2335 NFQLQMVP
+2335 
-2343 PDHDRIARSAN
+2343 PDGAPDYDRIARSAN

-2393 IIPGANLIDSI
+2393 IIPAANLVDSI

-2422 PVAEKPAD
+2422 PVTEKPAD
-2430 KPASQP
+2430 KLASKP
-2436 AKAQQKSLFGSKRLE
+2436 VKTQQKSLFGSKRLE

-2467 GKKPADDMSANVGSN
+2467 GKKPADDMSSN
-2482 GYPSMYRPALAG
+2482 MGNGGYPSMQRPALAG

-2519 TEYRDDGKDD
+2519 TEYRDDGKED

-2566 GEGDTPV
+2566 DEGDTPV
-2573 VPTTPPNKEGS
+2573 IPATPLDKEGS

-2643 TVNSVEHG
+2643 TVNSVDHG
-2651 NFFAISGTFNKLQ
+2651 NFFAISGTFSKLQ

-2725 EIWVSHETRQGA
+2725 EIWVSHETRQGRA
-2737 PTPVATLQTST
+2737 APVATLQTST

-2856 VQASIGFS
+2856 IQASIGFS

-2887 LMYNVRQKRDGSADR
+2887 LMYNVRQKRDGTADR

-3028 GRIHSMLGL
+3028 RRIHSMLGL

-3147 IKVTGVPEAPPSTST
+3147 IKVTGVPEAPPSSSSTT
-3162 EEDGEGVVGGGAAG
+3162 EEGGNGAEGGVGEV
-3176 EATEEDKKKQKQKI
+3176 TEEDKKKQKQKI

>member
-564 RKQDPRQGRPQ
+564 RKQDPRQGRTQ

-1126 HGFSAE
+1126 HGFSEE

-1447 KKSEDENQSGGADRG
+1447 KKSEDENQSSGADKG

-2100 SDNKL
+2100 SENKL

-2300 NSGTDRLAGHEDL
+2300 NPGTDRLAGHEDL

-2573 VPTTPPNKEGS
+2573 VPPTPPNKEGS

-2874 QAFLVADITSMEF
+2874 QAFLVTDITSMEF

-3147 IKVTGVPEAPPSTST
+3147 IKVTGVPEAPPSAST

-3176 EATEEDKKKQKQKI
+3176 EATEEDKRKQKQKI